1 MIVNGH
7 QIHWSHPQHTRKTQ
21 KYVDDC
27 VNSSA
32 SCCFVEEWNHRNEM
46 DEKMKEKKWSI
57 TFGFGDGYLERKE
70 SFYVWCIFIRVNLL
84 RCLLLC
90 VHSHFGRIL
99 QLKYRKMQSEWHQC
113 KCKPAK
119 RSPLSGWLLLL
130 LLLLLLPF
138 CRCRLSRRFFHIFF
152 FIVRVKIHCWNCNQR
167 LIRIFR

>member
-1 MIVNGH
+1 MAIQFIGV
-7 QIHWSHPQHTRKTQ
+7 IHNTHEKTQ

-46 DEKMKEKKWSI
+46 DVKMKEKKWSI

-130 LLLLLLPF
+130 LLLLLPF

-152 FIVRVKIHCWNCNQR
+152 HCSGKNSLLKLQSTVDMY
-167 LIRIFR
+167 F